1 MTTTP
6 QRAFRPTGAMPD
18 ERLAITLIMSGMT
31 CALKLC
37 GILDRDSA
45 IAVESLLDQL
55 TSGQFDR
62 ITIDVC
68 GLSGLDQVGINVL
81 KRLGTA
87 ATEDGVALVLRDRRP
102 LVPRDTQP
110 DPGAT
115 LRLLDDDGPIGGR
128 EIPGP

>member
-1 MTTTP
+1 MATIA
-6 QRAFRPTGAMPD
+6 QRFRSTGGMPD
-18 ERLAITLIMSGMT
+18 ARLAITLSSSGPT
-31 CALKLC
+31 CALRLC
-37 GILDRDSA
+37 GILDRYSV
-45 IAVESLLDQL
+45 IALESLFDQL
-55 TSGQFDR
+55 SSGQFDR

-68 GLSGLDQVGINVL
+68 GLQGLDAVGINVL
-81 KRLGTA
+81 KRLGTV
-87 ATEDGVALVLRDRRP
+87 ATEDGVTLFLRDRQP